1 MIDTT
6 GNFQGKYHYTV
17 SDNLTTKLQSM
28 ISNQPGQSM
37 VQFEADWIGN
47 GGTSLN
53 LKAINPNPTDGNGI
67 FTASLL
73 QSLSKSLA
81 LGAEII
87 TQKVPDSTSIEQG
100 INLGMKWKLKE
111 NSVFTATLQ
120 QFVALQ
126 TSYHHRV
133 SDKVELA
140 SELQLLLVGPRKDA
154 VSSVGAKFEYRQA
167 TLRAQVDSTGRVG
180 MVLEEKLFPGFALL
194 LSGEIDHV
202 RSASRFGVGITM
214 EN

>member
-1 MIDTT
+1 M
-6 GNFQGKYHYTV
+6 
-17 SDNLTTKLQSM
+17 M
-28 ISNQPGQSM
+28 
-37 VQFEADWIGN
+37 QFEGDWVGES
-47 GGTSLN
+47 GTSLN

-73 QSLSKSLA
+73 QSVSKSLA
-81 LGAEII
+81 LGGEII
-87 TQKVPDSTSIEQG
+87 AQRVPDAPGIETG
-100 INLGMKWKLKE
+100 INLGLRVKV
-111 NSVFTATLQ
+111 SDRSTFTTTLQ

-126 TSYHHRV
+126 SSYHHRV

-140 SELQLLLVGPRKDA
+140 TEMQMLLVGPRKDA
-154 VSSVGAKFEYRQA
+154 VTSVGAKFEYRQA
-167 TLRAQVDSTGRVG
+167 TLRAQLDSTGRVV
-180 MVLEEKLFPGFALL
+180 MFLDENLFPGFALL

>member
-1 MIDTT
+1 MLYTT
-6 GNFQGKYHYTV
+6 
-17 SDNLTTKLQSM
+17 LQ

-37 VQFEADWIGN
+37 VQLESDWVGS
-47 GGTSLN
+47 GGTSIN

-67 FTASLL
+67 FTFALL

-81 LGAEII
+81 VGGEII
-87 TQKVPDSTSIEQG
+87 AQKVSDSPAIEQG
-100 INLGMKWKLKE
+100 INLGMRWKVKE
-111 NSVFTATLQ
+111 DSTFTATLQ

-133 SDKVELA
+133 SEKVELA
-140 SELQLLLVGPRKDA
+140 TEMQMLLVGPRKDA
-154 VSSVGAKFEYRQA
+154 VTSVGAKFEYRQA
-167 TLRAQVDSTGRVG
+167 TLRAQLDSTGRVG
-180 MVLEEKLFPGFALL
+180 MVLEEKLFPGFGLL

-202 RSASRFGVGITM
+202 RAVSRFGIGITM